1 MKRQRWLWLIG
12 LVVVLIGLTVGGSW
26 YWCESRLNRSEQS
39 LADGE
44 FGMARVAAREA
55 LQVAWV
61 ADHRNRGKWLL
72 AQATLADATLEDR
85 VLEDGYRLLDEI
97 EPSSRVYADARVTK
111 AKQMLLTKIQVRGA
125 ERVLAEVLQSNP
137 GHAAANQLMF
147 TIYCLTNRA
156 DRADPAFWAGFEF
169 LPLDE
174 QPVAFRH
181 WFLSQFTRNG
191 ANRAFDVGT
200 GIVPLDR
207 EPSDDDIIRRF
218 IMFKDS
224 EPQEAM
230 HYGAMANWWLWRTET
245 QTALEILEIGQER
258 AETVAEEV
266 YLSSLVQA
274 LLNQGNFAQVGGL
287 LETWP
292 EDERGFNY
300 LRHRGVYLE
309 STEQI
314 EQAVETY
321 QQCLTVWPG
330 PIDANVRHRL
340 SQCLQRLGRNEEAE
354 KVAAQTEVARLWLE
368 ERWGMVRKAI
378 DYLHDDQAVGVLLDF
393 FTAIDKQEAVKF
405 LQVHRERMA
414 AARQSAPAGAAEPG
428 NSAATAVEPSG
439 FGLGP
444 ANPGPAAPQT
454 PPNPAQS
461 NPAKSD

>member
-1 MKRQRWLWLIG
+1 MKRQRWLWLVG
-12 LVVVLIGLTVGGSW
+12 LVVVLSGSAVGGSW
-26 YWCESRLNRSEQS
+26 YWCESRLNRSEQG
-39 LADGE
+39 LTDGE
-44 FGMARVAAREA
+44 FGLARVSAREA
-55 LQVAWV
+55 LQVAWL
-61 ADHRNRGKWLL
+61 ADQRNRGKWLL
-72 AQATLADATLEDR
+72 AQATLADATLGDQ

-97 EPSSRVYADARVTK
+97 EPGSRVYADARVAK
-111 AKQMLLTKIQVRGA
+111 AKQMLLTKIQVSGA
-125 ERVLAEVLQSNP
+125 ERVLDEVLRSDP
-137 GHAAANQLMF
+137 GHAAAHQLMF

-156 DRADPAFWAGFEF
+156 DRADPAFWAGFDL
-169 LPLDE
+169 LPMDE

-200 GIVPLDR
+200 GIVPPDR

-218 IMFKDS
+218 IVFKDS
-224 EPQEAM
+224 EPTEAM
-230 HYGAMANWWLWRTET
+230 HYGAMASWWLWRTET

-274 LLNQGNFAQVGGL
+274 LLNQGNFAQVSGL

-292 EDERGFNY
+292 EDKRGFNY

-321 QQCLTVWPG
+321 QQCLNVWPG

-340 SQCLQRLGRNEEAE
+340 SQCLQRLGRVEEAE
-354 KVAAQTEVARLWLE
+354 KVAAQTEVARMWLE
-368 ERWGMVRKAI
+368 ERWGTVRKAI

-393 FTAIDKQEAVKF
+393 FKAIDKQEAVKF
-405 LQVHRERMA
+405 LQVHRDRLA
-414 AARQSAPAGAAEPG
+414 AARQSAPAGAAAAG
-428 NSAATAVEPSG
+428 NSVGTGLAPNGVGPGAVPE
-439 FGLGP
+439 
-444 ANPGPAAPQT
+444 
-454 PPNPAQS
+454 
-461 NPAKSD
+461 